1 MIIHYASDRSIQ
13 NDGGVQVRCTRI
25 RRHEKSVCEA
35 CDLCNNA
42 THYTMDNVDG
52 DKLMDAVP
60 KEEVNES
67 H

>member
-13 NDGGVQVRCTRI
+13 NDGGVQVRCTRR
-25 RRHEKSVCEA
+25 RRHEMKQM

>member
-1 MIIHYASDRSIQ
+1 MH
-13 NDGGVQVRCTRI
+13 TEI

-52 DKLMDAVP
+52 DKSMDAVP

>member
-1 MIIHYASDRSIQ
+1 M
-13 NDGGVQVRCTRI
+13 
-25 RRHEKSVCEA
+25 RRVYVKRM

-60 KEEVNES
+60 KEEVIKS
-67 H
+67 F

>member
-1 MIIHYASDRSIQ
+1 M
-13 NDGGVQVRCTRI
+13 
-25 RRHEKSVCEA
+25 RRMYVKRM